1 MKHYWSKVE
10 SAFDQLKAD
19 AETKIKNTTNLRYL
33 EDQLLTA
40 KEMEYIEIIG
50 RVVWV
55 VLTAILMGFMGWMM
69 KGGFFDTGK

>member
-1 MKHYWSKVE
+1 MEISDE
-10 SAFDQLKAD
+10 RLRGIERDIQ
-19 AETKIKNTTNLRYL
+19 EIKTTLAVLRS
-33 EDQLLTA
+33 EHDTALTRQQQ
-40 KEMEYIEIIG
+40 IEQHIG